1 MSAPTSRIRSWRICK
16 DSSANSFLLRSF
28 PAIFG
33 WERLPVTASPYCFTT
48 SSPRGPKVT
57 YAWQRRSSM
66 GQRKALGRGLSALLG
81 TPEVETDQLREIDI
95 DRILP
100 NSRQP
105 RKNFNEDGLNE
116 LADSIRE
123 RGIVQ
128 PIVVRALEDAFFQ
141 LIAGERRWRA
151 AQRAGLLRIP
161 AVIREADEHA
171 SLEIALIENLQ
182 REDLN
187 PIEEAQAYERL
198 IVDFGMTQEEV
209 ARRVAKNRTTVANM
223 LRLLRLPLEVQQWLK
238 EDRLSTGHAKVL
250 LSLSD
255 LNAILDSARRIIQGN
270 YSVRQAETLVARY
283 SKPGKDG
290 PENGSVILDPNV
302 KAAIHAL
309 ERAVGT
315 KVTIQENG
323 GKGKIEIHF
332 FSLQEMNRLYEGL
345 LRAKF

>member
-1 MSAPTSRIRSWRICK
+1 MA
-16 DSSANSFLLRSF
+16 
-28 PAIFG
+28 
-33 WERLPVTASPYCFTT
+33 
-48 SSPRGPKVT
+48 
-57 YAWQRRSSM
+57 
-66 GQRKALGRGLSALLG
+66 QRKALGRGLSALLG
-81 TPEVETDQLREIDI
+81 TPELETDQLREIDI

-100 NSRQP
+100 NSHQP

-123 RGIVQ
+123 RGVVQ
-128 PIVVRALEDAFFQ
+128 PIVVRALEDGFFQ

-151 AQRAGLLRIP
+151 AQRSGLLRIP

-187 PIEEAQAYERL
+187 PMEEAQAYERL

-209 ARRVAKNRTTVANM
+209 ARRVGKNRTTIANM
-223 LRLLRLPLEVQQWLK
+223 LRLLRLPPEVQQWLR
-238 EDRLSTGHAKVL
+238 EHRLSTGHAKVL

-255 LNAILDSARRIIQGN
+255 LNAILDTARRIIQGN
-270 YSVRQAETLVARY
+270 YSVRQAEALIARY

-290 PENGSVILDPNV
+290 PENGSVVLDPNV
-302 KAAIHAL
+302 KVAIHAL
-309 ERAVGT
+309 EKALGT

-323 GKGKIEIHF
+323 GRGRIEIHF